1 MVYLVGAGP
10 GDPGLI
16 TLRGIECLSQAEV
29 VIYDRLAN
37 RSLLAHAS
45 HAELFDV
52 GKRPDCHPVP
62 QASINALL
70 VEKAQAGKIV
80 VRLKGGDPFVF
91 GRGGEE
97 ATVLAAA
104 GIAFEVV
111 PGVTSAVAG
120 PAYAG
125 IPVTYRGMACSVAFI
140 TGHRAD
146 FAAADP
152 RGDWRRLAN
161 AADTLV
167 FLMGI
172 AHLPAIV
179 EQLLAGGRPPDT
191 PVAIIREATTAS
203 QRTVVG
209 RLADIVE
216 RAAGIQPPALIVVG
230 EVVGLRDTLR
240 WFDQPDRRPLWGV
253 RVLNTRPGD
262 QAAELSRRLAALG
275 AEPVELPT
283 TQIVPVADP
292 GPLDRAIQHLLAGDE
307 PHTRYDWIIFTSAT
321 AVTFFMNRL
330 FELGHDARL
339 LAGVRLGV
347 VGQATADALRPYGL
361 AADFLPSRQTGRD
374 MAAEIGD
381 VAGRRVLLP
390 RSDMALP
397 DSADILARR
406 GAHVEPVVAYRVCPA
421 EPDAPAL
428 AALLDGSIHVVTFF
442 SPSALTGLAGMLGE
456 QPLAQ
461 VLAGPAVA
469 CIGPT
474 TAAAARQLGVRV
486 DVVTQHASL
495 DGLVDALVDWHARQI
510 KG

>member
-10 GDPGLI
+10 GDPGLL
-16 TLRGIECLSQAEV
+16 TLRGMECLSQAEV

-37 RSLLAHAS
+37 RSLLAHAGR
-45 HAELFDV
+45 AELFDV

-70 VEKAQAGKIV
+70 VEKAQAGRIV

-97 ATVLAAA
+97 AAVLAEA
-104 GIAFEVV
+104 GIPFEVV

-146 FAAADP
+146 FAADP
-152 RGDWRRLAN
+152 SGDWRRLAN

-167 FLMGI
+167 FLMGM

-203 QRTVVG
+203 QQTVVG

-216 RAAGIQPPALIVVG
+216 RAAGVGPPALIVVG

-240 WFDQPDRRPLWGV
+240 WFDRPDRRPLCGL
-253 RVLNTRPGD
+253 RVLNTRPAD

-283 TQIVPVADP
+283 TRITPVEDP
-292 GPLDRAIQHLLAGDE
+292 GPLDGAIQQLGAGDP
-307 PHTRYDWIIFTSAT
+307 PHARTDWIVFTSAT

-330 FELGHDARL
+330 LELGHDARL
-339 LAGVRLGV
+339 LAGVRLAA
-347 VGQATADALRPYGL
+347 VGQATANALRSYGL
-361 AADFLPSRQTGRD
+361 AADFLPSRQKGRD
-374 MAAEIGD
+374 LAAEIGD

-390 RSDMALP
+390 RSDIALP
-397 DSADILARR
+397 DCADILARR
-406 GAHVEPVVAYRVCPA
+406 GAHVEPVVAYRVRPA

-428 AALLDGSIHVVTFF
+428 AALLDGSIHVAAFF
-442 SPSALTGLAGMLGE
+442 SPSALTGLAAMLGE
-456 QPLAQ
+456 RPLAQ
-461 VLAGPAVA
+461 ALAGPAVA

-486 DVVTQHASL
+486 DVVTPHAST
-495 DGLVDALVDWHARQI
+495 DGLVDALVEWRARQAT
-510 KG
+510 G

>member
-1 MVYLVGAGP
+1 
-10 GDPGLI
+10 
-16 TLRGIECLSQAEV
+16 
-29 VIYDRLAN
+29 
-37 RSLLAHAS
+37 
-45 HAELFDV
+45 
-52 GKRPDCHPVP
+52 
-62 QASINALL
+62 
-70 VEKAQAGKIV
+70 
-80 VRLKGGDPFVF
+80 
-91 GRGGEE
+91 
-97 ATVLAAA
+97 
-104 GIAFEVV
+104 
-111 PGVTSAVAG
+111 
-120 PAYAG
+120 
-125 IPVTYRGMACSVAFI
+125 
-140 TGHRAD
+140 
-146 FAAADP
+146 
-152 RGDWRRLAN
+152 
-161 AADTLV
+161 
-167 FLMGI
+167 MGI